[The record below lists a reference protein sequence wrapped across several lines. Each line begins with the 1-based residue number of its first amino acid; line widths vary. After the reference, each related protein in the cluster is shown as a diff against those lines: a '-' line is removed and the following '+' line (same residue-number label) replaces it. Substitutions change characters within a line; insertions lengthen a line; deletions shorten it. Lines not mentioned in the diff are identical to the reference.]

1 LATMGYYVLIHL
13 IRKLIMIRN
22 LPVEVVS
29 TDWLYQTTIDFIRV
43 TVRKLSKDSHLYTIK
58 VERDG
63 AAQITLSHDDQVAAL
78 TMADILRDIYHA
90 GLEDTLL
97 MR

>member
-1 LATMGYYVLIHL
+1 
-13 IRKLIMIRN
+13 MIRN

-43 TVRKLSKDSHLYTIK
+43 TVRKLKQYECYTVR

-63 AAQITLSHDDQVAAL
+63 VAQVTLTHHDQVSAL